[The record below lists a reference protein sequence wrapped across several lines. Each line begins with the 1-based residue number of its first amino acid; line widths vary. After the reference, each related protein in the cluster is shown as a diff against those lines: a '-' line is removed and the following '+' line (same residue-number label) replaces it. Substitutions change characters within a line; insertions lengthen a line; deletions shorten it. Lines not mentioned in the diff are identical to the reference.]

1 MPEIDYSAIEKTLD
15 GNSQPVG
22 QGADYAAIE
31 KLLDEK
37 GLLVREAGA
46 FDGIGRQ
53 LGLTAR
59 EAAQGAAG
67 TLGIAYDPIATIMN
81 WTIGTNIKP
90 LRDQVKQALTEIGVP
105 EPETAVERI
114 VAAVSEGLTG
124 AGGQAAL
131 ARMATPPI
139 TQAATTLAAQLAAQP
154 GAQMAGGAAAGGAA
168 QTAAELGGGPG
179 AQLAA
184 GLAGGIV
191 GGRGAGIETRAR
203 PADLPQAVREAE
215 EAGVRVLT
223 TDVARPETFF
233 GRWAQRTGEMI
244 PIVGTGPVRAAQQR
258 ERVEAARDLLRRY
271 GVQDTSFVGDDTIS
285 RISADLLGRRL
296 ERINKYT
303 NMKDEVISRLS
314 GQGTVDL
321 SRTIAKI
328 DEQIANIERLS
339 PSGQRDAV
347 ANVLREWRTD
357 LLNLRDIELPDGTVQ
372 TVAQGRSLDEIE
384 ELRKWIGEQFKDPNL
399 ASVRN
404 FGEKV
409 LSSIYAP
416 LREDMGDF
424 VRAVGK
430 RRDYDKWN
438 VANRQLSKM
447 LGELENKSLKSALEK
462 GKITP
467 ESVQSLL
474 FSSKPSDV
482 QMLYRNLS
490 SGGKSIAKMGV
501 LQRALFNSGGN
512 FENLSPDR
520 LKNNIEKL
528 GKPIGVLF
536 SGPELQAIEGLLR
549 TLKMTARAGEAAV
562 SPPTGLQAVPV
573 VGAAFLT
580 DLFGGVGSAMVSGIT
595 MGGLA
600 RAYESTA
607 VRNLLM
613 KIPQVAV
620 GSPEEAELIKRVTAT
635 MRAKASVEDRPE
647 KKQ

>member
-1 MPEIDYSAIEKTLD
+1 MENKELDLNAIAAVAAAKKSRGKSIPVEVVPEPSRTADLERAI
-15 GNSQPVG
+15 
-22 QGADYAAIE
+22 
-31 KLLDEK
+31 
-37 GLLVREAGA
+37 
-46 FDGIGRQ
+46 
-53 LGLTAR
+53 GLTGRA
-59 EAAQGAAG
+59 AAQGAAG
-67 TLGIAYDPIATIMN
+67 LVGIAYDPIAAVQN
-81 WTIGTNIKP
+81 YLFGTEVAP
-90 LRDQVKQALTEIGVP
+90 LREQVRRALTDLGVP
-105 EPETAVERI
+105 EPETATERVI
-114 VAAVSEGLTG
+114 GAIGEGVVG

-296 ERINKYT
+296 ERIDKYA
-303 NMKDEVISRLS
+303 NMKNEVINRLS

-321 SRTIAKI
+321 SRTIATI

-384 ELRKWIGEQFKDPNL
+384 ELRKGIGEQFKDPNL

-404 FGEKV
+404 FGERV

-424 VRAVGK
+424 VRAVGE

-462 GKITP
+462 GEITP

-482 QMLYRNLS
+482 QTLYRNLS

-635 MRAKASVEDRPE
+635 MRAKASVEDKPE

>member
-223 TDVARPETFF
+223 TDVARSETFF

-424 VRAVGK
+424 VRAVGE

-462 GKITP
+462 GEITP

>member
-1 MPEIDYSAIEKTLD
+1 
-15 GNSQPVG
+15 
-22 QGADYAAIE
+22 
-31 KLLDEK
+31 
-37 GLLVREAGA
+37 
-46 FDGIGRQ
+46 
-53 LGLTAR
+53 
-59 EAAQGAAG
+59 
-67 TLGIAYDPIATIMN
+67 
-81 WTIGTNIKP
+81 
-90 LRDQVKQALTEIGVP
+90 
-105 EPETAVERI
+105 
-114 VAAVSEGLTG
+114 
-124 AGGQAAL
+124 
-131 ARMATPPI
+131 
-139 TQAATTLAAQLAAQP
+139 
-154 GAQMAGGAAAGGAA
+154 
-168 QTAAELGGGPG
+168 
-179 AQLAA
+179 
-184 GLAGGIV
+184 
-191 GGRGAGIETRAR
+191 
-203 PADLPQAVREAE
+203 
-215 EAGVRVLT
+215 
-223 TDVARPETFF
+223 
-233 GRWAQRTGEMI
+233 
-244 PIVGTGPVRAAQQR
+244 
-258 ERVEAARDLLRRY
+258 
-271 GVQDTSFVGDDTIS
+271 
-285 RISADLLGRRL
+285 
-296 ERINKYT
+296 
-303 NMKDEVISRLS
+303 
-314 GQGTVDL
+314 
-321 SRTIAKI
+321 
-328 DEQIANIERLS
+328 
-339 PSGQRDAV
+339 
-347 ANVLREWRTD
+347 
-357 LLNLRDIELPDGTVQ
+357 LPDGTVQ
-372 TVAQGRSLDEIE
+372 TVARGRSLDEIE
-384 ELRKWIGEQFKDPNL
+384 ELRKGIGEQFKDPNL

-424 VRAVGK
+424 VRAVGE

-462 GKITP
+462 GEITP

-482 QMLYRNLS
+482 QTLYRNLS

-501 LQRALFNSGGN
+501 LQRALSNSGGN

-562 SPPTGLQAVPV
+562 SPPTGLQGVPV
-573 VGAAFLT
+573 FGAAYLT
-580 DLFGGVGSAMVSGIT
+580 DLFGGSGAAMASVIT